1 MKFCSVC
8 SNMYY
13 ISINEND
20 TNKLQ
25 YYCRNCG
32 NKDNEITESGGCI
45 LNTQLKTVGKHRFS
59 HIINKY
65 SKFDPTL
72 PRIHNIPC
80 PNALCAT
87 NTNDKKTAR
96 EVIYI
101 RYDDD
106 NLKYLYMCTTCDEV
120 W

>member
-1 MKFCSVC
+1 
-8 SNMYY
+8 MYY
-13 ISINEND
+13 ISIDDKD

-32 NKDNEITESGGCI
+32 NKDNEMGETGGCI
-45 LNTQLKTVGKHRFS
+45 LNTQLKTVGKHKFA

-65 SKFDPTL
+65 SKYDPTL

-80 PNALCAT
+80 PNAQCGT
-87 NTNDKKTAR
+87 NTTEKTVR

-101 RYDDD
+101 RYDDE

>member
-1 MKFCSVC
+1 MKFCVVC
-8 SNMYY
+8 NNMYY
-13 ISINEND
+13 ISIDEKD

-32 NKDNEITESGGCI
+32 NKDNEISESGGCI
-45 LNTQLKTVGKHRFS
+45 LNTQFKNTGKNKFQ

-65 SKFDPTL
+65 TKHDPTL

-80 PNALCAT
+80 PNINCNT
-87 NTNDKKTAR
+87 NTNEKTAN

-101 RYDDD
+101 RYDDEK
-106 NLKYLYMCTTCDEV
+106 LKYLYLCTICDEV